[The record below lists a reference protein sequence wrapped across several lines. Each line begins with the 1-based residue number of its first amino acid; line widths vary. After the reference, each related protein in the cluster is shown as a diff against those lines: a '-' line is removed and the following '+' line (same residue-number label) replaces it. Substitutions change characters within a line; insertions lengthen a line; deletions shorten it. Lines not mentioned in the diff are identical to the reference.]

1 MAVIHGF
8 EVLEERDIKEL
19 NTLARVLRHVK
30 TGARLLSLS
39 NNDENKV
46 FGITFRTPPVDS
58 SGVAHILEHS
68 VLCGS
73 RKYPVKEPF
82 VELLKGSLNTFLNAF
97 TYPDRTSYPVASQ
110 NLQDFYNL
118 IDVYLDAVFY
128 PRLNPFVFQQ
138 EGWHFELNSPDKPLS
153 IKGVVFNEMKG
164 AYSSPEN
171 LLSEYSMQSLFPDTT
186 YGFDSGGD
194 PKKIPDLTF
203 EQFKE
208 FHRRYYHPSNAWIY
222 FYGDDDPDRRLKFLD
237 QVLKNFNRTNVD
249 SRIPLQPPF
258 DQPRRIIKPF
268 MVDEGE
274 NEASQKGMT
283 TVNWLLCEGLDIK
296 TNFSLQMLEYILLG
310 MPGSPLRKALIDS
323 GLGEGI
329 AGVGLENELR
339 QLFFSTGLKGVKI
352 EDMEKVEP
360 LILETLDRLGS
371 DGIDPKTVDAAL
383 NSIEF
388 RLRENNSGH
397 FPRGLVLM
405 LRALTTWLYDG
416 DPLAILSFEKPLEE
430 IKTTLKTND
439 MFFEKI
445 INRFFLKNKHRTSL
459 LLKPDPN
466 MKQKEYKEEQE
477 NLQKIQANL
486 DKREI
491 EELVNNTKELN
502 RIQGTADTPE
512 ALATIPLLKLSDLER
527 KNRSI
532 PLVIKNQLDVPVL
545 SHDLFTNGILYLDI
559 GFDLH
564 PLPGDYLQYVRI
576 FGHALTHMGT
586 EKEDFVSLTQRISRK
601 TGGITT
607 QIFTSTIRNT
617 GISAARLFMRS
628 KAVVNNTGDLID
640 ILHDM
645 LLSPRLQDRD
655 RFRQIVLEE
664 KARLEQALIPKGHQ
678 YVNLRIRSHL
688 SDSGWAAEQVKGISY
703 LFFIRDLIKAVDEN
717 WDKVLEI
724 LREVHRI
731 LVNRKNIILNITT
744 AGTDLPRVEPHI
756 DALLGT
762 IPETPV
768 TKGNWSYARPT
779 PFEGMTIPSRINFVG
794 KGANLYNLGYGFHGS
809 SLVIT
814 RYLRNSWLWDR
825 VRVNGG
831 AYGAFCLFDHL
842 SGGLTFVSY
851 RDPNL
856 IKTLEIFDQSARF
869 LHSVKLDGKELTK
882 AIIGAIGDIDAHM
895 LPDAKGFVSMTRYL
909 TKNTDE
915 ARQKMREEVLETRKD
930 DFRAFADVL
939 DQVKEK
945 GIAKVMGAEN
955 AIRQEMIQ
963 GTKKP
968 IIVKVL

>member
-1 MAVIHGF
+1 
-8 EVLEERDIKEL
+8 
-19 NTLARVLRHVK
+19 
-30 TGARLLSLS
+30 
-39 NNDENKV
+39 
-46 FGITFRTPPVDS
+46 
-58 SGVAHILEHS
+58 
-68 VLCGS
+68 
-73 RKYPVKEPF
+73 
-82 VELLKGSLNTFLNAF
+82 
-97 TYPDRTSYPVASQ
+97 
-110 NLQDFYNL
+110 
-118 IDVYLDAVFY
+118 
-128 PRLNPFVFQQ
+128 
-138 EGWHFELNSPDKPLS
+138 
-153 IKGVVFNEMKG
+153 
-164 AYSSPEN
+164 
-171 LLSEYSMQSLFPDTT
+171 MQSLFPDTT

-459 LLKPDPN
+459 LLKPDPD

-502 RIQGTADTPE
+502 RIQGTADTPDVR
-512 ALATIPLLKLSDLER
+512 LK
-527 KNRSI
+527 
-532 PLVIKNQLDVPVL
+532 
-545 SHDLFTNGILYLDI
+545 T
-559 GFDLH
+559 
-564 PLPGDYLQYVRI
+564 
-576 FGHALTHMGT
+576 
-586 EKEDFVSLTQRISRK
+586 
-601 TGGITT
+601 
-607 QIFTSTIRNT
+607 
-617 GISAARLFMRS
+617 
-628 KAVVNNTGDLID
+628 
-640 ILHDM
+640 
-645 LLSPRLQDRD
+645 
-655 RFRQIVLEE
+655 
-664 KARLEQALIPKGHQ
+664 
-678 YVNLRIRSHL
+678 
-688 SDSGWAAEQVKGISY
+688 
-703 LFFIRDLIKAVDEN
+703 
-717 WDKVLEI
+717 
-724 LREVHRI
+724 
-731 LVNRKNIILNITT
+731 
-744 AGTDLPRVEPHI
+744 
-756 DALLGT
+756 
-762 IPETPV
+762 
-768 TKGNWSYARPT
+768 
-779 PFEGMTIPSRINFVG
+779 
-794 KGANLYNLGYGFHGS
+794 
-809 SLVIT
+809 
-814 RYLRNSWLWDR
+814 
-825 VRVNGG
+825 
-831 AYGAFCLFDHL
+831 
-842 SGGLTFVSY
+842 
-851 RDPNL
+851 
-856 IKTLEIFDQSARF
+856 
-869 LHSVKLDGKELTK
+869 
-882 AIIGAIGDIDAHM
+882 
-895 LPDAKGFVSMTRYL
+895 
-909 TKNTDE
+909 
-915 ARQKMREEVLETRKD
+915 
-930 DFRAFADVL
+930 
-939 DQVKEK
+939 
-945 GIAKVMGAEN
+945 
-955 AIRQEMIQ
+955 
-963 GTKKP
+963 
-968 IIVKVL
+968 